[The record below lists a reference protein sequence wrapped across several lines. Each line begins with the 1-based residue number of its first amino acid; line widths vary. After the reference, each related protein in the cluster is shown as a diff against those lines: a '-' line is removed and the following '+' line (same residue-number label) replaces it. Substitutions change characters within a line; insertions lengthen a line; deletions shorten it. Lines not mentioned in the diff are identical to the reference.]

1 MPRTVPG
8 LAYFQGAYH
17 ELRKVTWPTFPQ
29 VLRYLAAV
37 MLSLVLATAAIGG
50 LDYLLVHYFLRFFV
64 KSS

>member
-8 LAYFQGAYH
+8 LSYFQGAYH
-17 ELRKVTWPTFPQ
+17 ELRKVTWPSVPQ

-37 MLSLVLATAAIGG
+37 VFSVLLATAVVGG
-50 LDYLLVHYFLRFFV
+50 LDYLLVHYVLRFFV